1 MSRQS
6 TDTAVSS
13 QRLLASAIGVAITAI
28 AAPQA
33 AHADE
38 AGQKKTDKDRVLSLD
53 AATIVGEQQDET
65 TYNVDRSASKK
76 YTALLLDTPKTVT
89 VIPQQVIKDTGALTL
104 ADALRTTPGITFG
117 AGEGGNPAGDRPFIR
132 GFNAESDTFLDGMRD
147 VASQTR
153 EVFNVEQIEVSKG
166 PGSAYTGAGST
177 GGSLN
182 LISKTAK
189 QDNFTDAGFT
199 WGSDQTR
206 RTTLDV
212 NRMIGDN
219 AAFRLNLMKHDA
231 HVAGRDEVSVSR
243 WGVAPTVTF
252 GFDTPTRATL
262 SYYHLSTDDM
272 PDYGLPLT
280 NVNRSKANPSKP
292 ASVDRDNFYGLKDRD
307 YRKSTTDSGTFR
319 IEHGLNDNL
328 TLSNSTRLVRTTL
341 DYIVSN
347 PDDSR
352 GNVANGYVY
361 RSAKSRNSTSKGWVN
376 QTDLKANFETGFIKH
391 TLVTGLEF
399 SYEDVHNRPYAITSG
414 GGAGNT
420 CNARLLASGDCT
432 SLNRPTPGDNWT
444 GSITDGLA
452 YTDTDTKT
460 SAAYVF
466 DTLKLSEQWE
476 LNLGLRYDD
485 FDTKSSGYQTAGRN
499 GPAGYF
505 KRENNSHFWNYQ
517 TGLVYKP
524 APNGSIYLAWSTSS
538 NPTGETGGEGQA
550 DISVGNNGLDPER
563 NRNLELGTKWAFFDD
578 ALSLNAALFRTD
590 KTNARV
596 ASPDVSTLQVLDG
609 EQRVQGVELG
619 FNGKLTEKWK
629 VFGGY
634 TYLDSEIRKSTVK
647 SDEGNKMPQ
656 TAQNNFT
663 LWTTYDLL
671 QNFTIGGGTTYVDKQ
686 YGNTANS
693 TYIPSYWRYDA
704 MASYKVSKNVD
715 LQLNVQNLTDKR
727 YFDQVYSTHMAHV
740 APGRTALLGVNFH
753 F

>member
-1 MSRQS
+1 M
-6 TDTAVSS
+6 
-13 QRLLASAIGVAITAI
+13 
-28 AAPQA
+28 
-33 AHADE
+33 
-38 AGQKKTDKDRVLSLD
+38 
-53 AATIVGEQQDET
+53 
-65 TYNVDRSASKK
+65 
-76 YTALLLDTPKTVT
+76 DTPKTVT

-104 ADALRTTPGITFG
+104 ADALRTTRVSPSARARAATPQATGH
-117 AGEGGNPAGDRPFIR
+117 
-132 GFNAESDTFLDGMRD
+132 SS
-147 VASQTR
+147 VASTPR
-153 EVFNVEQIEVSKG
+153 AIRSSTVCATSPRKPARCSTSSRSRSAG

-319 IEHGLNDNL
+319 IEHDLNDNL

-414 GGAGNT
+414 GGTGNT

-432 SLNRPTPGDNWT
+432 SLNRPTPGDN
-444 GSITDGLA
+444 
-452 YTDTDTKT
+452 
-460 SAAYVF
+460 
-466 DTLKLSEQWE
+466 
-476 LNLGLRYDD
+476 
-485 FDTKSSGYQTAGRN
+485 
-499 GPAGYF
+499 
-505 KRENNSHFWNYQ
+505 
-517 TGLVYKP
+517 
-524 APNGSIYLAWSTSS
+524 
-538 NPTGETGGEGQA
+538 
-550 DISVGNNGLDPER
+550 
-563 NRNLELGTKWAFFDD
+563 
-578 ALSLNAALFRTD
+578 
-590 KTNARV
+590 
-596 ASPDVSTLQVLDG
+596 
-609 EQRVQGVELG
+609 
-619 FNGKLTEKWK
+619 
-629 VFGGY
+629 
-634 TYLDSEIRKSTVK
+634 
-647 SDEGNKMPQ
+647 
-656 TAQNNFT
+656 
-663 LWTTYDLL
+663 
-671 QNFTIGGGTTYVDKQ
+671 
-686 YGNTANS
+686 
-693 TYIPSYWRYDA
+693 
-704 MASYKVSKNVD
+704 
-715 LQLNVQNLTDKR
+715 
-727 YFDQVYSTHMAHV
+727 
-740 APGRTALLGVNFH
+740 
-753 F
+753 

>member
-76 YTALLLDTPKTVT
+76 YTAPLLDTPKTVT

-319 IEHGLNDNL
+319 IEHDLNDNL

-452 YTDTDTKT
+452 YTDTGHQDQRGLCVRYPEAKRTMGAESRPALRRLRYQVQRLPDGWPQRSRRLLQAREQQPLLELPDRSGLQTGAQRQHLPGLVDLEQPHRPRPAARARRT
-460 SAAYVF
+460 SA
-466 DTLKLSEQWE
+466 
-476 LNLGLRYDD
+476 
-485 FDTKSSGYQTAGRN
+485 
-499 GPAGYF
+499 
-505 KRENNSHFWNYQ
+505 
-517 TGLVYKP
+517 
-524 APNGSIYLAWSTSS
+524 
-538 NPTGETGGEGQA
+538 
-550 DISVGNNGLDPER
+550 
-563 NRNLELGTKWAFFDD
+563 
-578 ALSLNAALFRTD
+578 
-590 KTNARV
+590 
-596 ASPDVSTLQVLDG
+596 
-609 EQRVQGVELG
+609 
-619 FNGKLTEKWK
+619 
-629 VFGGY
+629 
-634 TYLDSEIRKSTVK
+634 
-647 SDEGNKMPQ
+647 
-656 TAQNNFT
+656 
-663 LWTTYDLL
+663 
-671 QNFTIGGGTTYVDKQ
+671 
-686 YGNTANS
+686 
-693 TYIPSYWRYDA
+693 
-704 MASYKVSKNVD
+704 
-715 LQLNVQNLTDKR
+715 
-727 YFDQVYSTHMAHV
+727 
-740 APGRTALLGVNFH
+740 
-753 F
+753 

>member
-76 YTALLLDTPKTVT
+76 YTAPLLDTPKTVT

-262 SYYHLSTDDM
+262 SY
-272 PDYGLPLT
+272 
-280 NVNRSKANPSKP
+280 
-292 ASVDRDNFYGLKDRD
+292 
-307 YRKSTTDSGTFR
+307 
-319 IEHGLNDNL
+319 
-328 TLSNSTRLVRTTL
+328 
-341 DYIVSN
+341 
-347 PDDSR
+347 
-352 GNVANGYVY
+352 
-361 RSAKSRNSTSKGWVN
+361 
-376 QTDLKANFETGFIKH
+376 
-391 TLVTGLEF
+391 
-399 SYEDVHNRPYAITSG
+399 
-414 GGAGNT
+414 
-420 CNARLLASGDCT
+420 
-432 SLNRPTPGDNWT
+432 
-444 GSITDGLA
+444 
-452 YTDTDTKT
+452 
-460 SAAYVF
+460 
-466 DTLKLSEQWE
+466 
-476 LNLGLRYDD
+476 
-485 FDTKSSGYQTAGRN
+485 
-499 GPAGYF
+499 
-505 KRENNSHFWNYQ
+505 
-517 TGLVYKP
+517 
-524 APNGSIYLAWSTSS
+524 
-538 NPTGETGGEGQA
+538 
-550 DISVGNNGLDPER
+550 
-563 NRNLELGTKWAFFDD
+563 
-578 ALSLNAALFRTD
+578 
-590 KTNARV
+590 
-596 ASPDVSTLQVLDG
+596 
-609 EQRVQGVELG
+609 
-619 FNGKLTEKWK
+619 
-629 VFGGY
+629 
-634 TYLDSEIRKSTVK
+634 
-647 SDEGNKMPQ
+647 
-656 TAQNNFT
+656 
-663 LWTTYDLL
+663 
-671 QNFTIGGGTTYVDKQ
+671 
-686 YGNTANS
+686 
-693 TYIPSYWRYDA
+693 
-704 MASYKVSKNVD
+704 
-715 LQLNVQNLTDKR
+715 
-727 YFDQVYSTHMAHV
+727 
-740 APGRTALLGVNFH
+740 
-753 F
+753 

>member
-6 TDTAVSS
+6 TEFAGSKP
-13 QRLLASAIGVAITAI
+13 RLLVSAVGVAITAMSGTHL
-28 AAPQA
+28 

-38 AGQKKTDKDRVLSLD
+38 AVPKKSGQDVLSLD
-53 AATIVGEQQDET
+53 ADTVVGAQQQDPT
-65 TYNVDRSASKK
+65 TYNVEKSSNEK
-76 YTALLLDTPKTVT
+76 YTAPLLETPKTVT

-104 ADALRTTPGITFG
+104 QDALRSTPGITFG

-153 EVFNVEQIEVSKG
+153 EIFNIEQIEVSKG

-189 QDNFTDAGFT
+189 QADFNDASIVLGT
-199 WGSDQTR
+199 DQTR

-212 NRMIGDN
+212 NHRLGDN

-231 HVAGRDEVSVSR
+231 NVAGRDEVNVSR

-272 PDYGLPLT
+272 PDYGIPLT
-280 NVNRSKANPSKP
+280 LAGRSERNPSKP
-292 ASVDRDNFYGLKDRD
+292 VSVDKSNFYGLNDRD
-307 YRKSTTDSGTFR
+307 YRKSTTDTGTFR
-319 IEHGLNDNL
+319 IEHDLNDNL
-328 TLSNSTRLVRTTL
+328 TLSNSFRLVRTTL
-341 DYIVSN
+341 DYIVTN

-352 GNVANGYVY
+352 GNVANGLVY
-361 RSAKSRNSTSKGWVN
+361 RSSKNRNSTSKGWVN
-376 QTDLKANFETGFIKH
+376 QTDLKATFDTGFVGH
-391 TLVTGLEF
+391 TLVTGMEF
-399 SYEDVHNRPYAITSG
+399 SYEDVHNRPYVITPG
-414 GGAGNT
+414 GGSGNT
-420 CNARLLASGDCT
+420 CTPGLLASGDCT
-432 SLNRPTPGDNWT
+432 SLNKPTPGDHWT
-444 GSITDGLA
+444 GSITDSA
-452 YTDTDTKT
+452 AFTDTDTKT
-460 SAAYVF
+460 ASAYVF
-466 DTLKLSEQWE
+466 DTLKLSEQWD

-485 FDTKSSGYQTAGRN
+485 YETRSSGYSTGGR
-499 GPAGYF
+499 GSPAGDF
-505 KRENNSHFWNYQ
+505 DRQSNTHFWNYQ
-517 TGLVYKP
+517 LGVVYKP
-524 APNGSIYLAWSTSS
+524 APNGSIYAAWSTSS
-538 NPTGETGGEGQA
+538 NPSGETAGEGGGDLSLA
-550 DISVGNNGLDPER
+550 NANLDPER
-563 NRNLELGTKWAFFDD
+563 NRNYEIGTKWAFFDE
-578 ALSLNAALFRTD
+578 ALSLNAAIFRTD

-596 ASPDVSTLQVLDG
+596 ASPDDSTVQVLDG

-619 FNGKLTEKWK
+619 FSGALTPKWK

-634 TYLDSEIRKSTVK
+634 TYLDSEILKSSVA
-647 SDEGNKMPQ
+647 SDEGNRMPQ

-663 LWTTYDLL
+663 LWSTYDVL
-671 QNFTIGGGTTYVDKQ
+671 QNFTVGGGATYVDEQ

-693 TYIPSYWRYDA
+693 TMIPSYWRYDA
-704 MASYKVSKNVD
+704 MAKYVISRNVD

-727 YFDQVYSTHMAHV
+727 YFDQVFSTHMAHV
-740 APGRTALLGVNFH
+740 APGRTALLGVNVH

>member
-6 TDTAVSS
+6 SEAAVNSP
-13 QRLLASAIGVAITAI
+13 RLLASAVGVAITAMSGSHFAL
-28 AAPQA
+28 AAEPA
-33 AHADE
+33 E
-38 AGQKKTDKDRVLSLD
+38 KKSTQDVLNLD
-53 AATIVGEQQDET
+53 SDTVVGEKQEE
-65 TYNVDRSASKK
+65 TYNVQQSASKK
-76 YTALLLDTPKTVT
+76 YTAPLLETPKTVT
-89 VIPQQVIKDTGALTL
+89 VIPQQVIRDTGALTL

-153 EVFNVEQIEVSKG
+153 EVFNIEQIEVSKG
-166 PGSAYTGAGST
+166 PGSAFTGAGST

-189 QDNFTDAGFT
+189 QDNFNDASFT
-199 WGSDQTR
+199 YGSDQTR

-212 NRMIGDN
+212 NHMLGDN

-252 GFDTPTRATL
+252 GFNSPTRATF

-280 NVNRSKANPSKP
+280 NVNRSKHNPSKP
-292 ASVDRDNFYGLKDRD
+292 VSVDRDNFYGLNDRD
-307 YRKSTTDSGTFR
+307 YRESTTDSGTIR
-319 IEHGLNDNL
+319 LEHDINDNL
-328 TLSNSTRLVRTTL
+328 TISNSTRVVRTTL
-341 DYIVSN
+341 DYIVTN

-352 GNVANGYVY
+352 GNVVNGLVY

-376 QTDLKANFETGFIKH
+376 QTDLKATFDTGSVSH
-391 TLVTGLEF
+391 NLVTGIEF
-399 SYEDVHNRPYAITSG
+399 SYEDVHNRPYVVTPG
-414 GGAGNT
+414 GGSGNVCT
-420 CNARLLASGDCT
+420 PALIASGDCT
-432 SLNRPTPGDNWT
+432 SLENPTPKDNWT
-444 GSITDGLA
+444 GTIADSA
-452 YTDTDTKT
+452 AFTDTDTRT
-460 SAAYVF
+460 SAIYVF
-466 DTLKLSEQWE
+466 DTMALNEQWD

-485 FDTKSSGYQTAGRN
+485 FDIESSGFSTGGRGALPGN
-499 GPAGYF
+499 F
-505 KRENNSHFWNYQ
+505 KRENNTHFWNYQ

-524 APNGSIYLAWSTSS
+524 APNGSIYVAWSTSS
-538 NPTGETGGEGQA
+538 NPSGETAGEGGQELSDA
-550 DISVGNNGLDPER
+550 NASLDPER
-563 NRNLELGTKWAFFDD
+563 SKNYEIGTKWDFFDA

-596 ASPDVSTLQVLDG
+596 ASPDVSTQQVLDG

-619 FNGKLTEKWK
+619 FSGNLTRQWK

-634 TYLDSEIRKSTVK
+634 TYMDSEIIKSTTA
-647 SDEGNKMPQ
+647 SDEGNRMPQ
-656 TAQNNFT
+656 TPLNNFT
-663 LWTTYDLL
+663 LWSTYDIL
-671 QNFTIGGGTTYVDKQ
+671 QNFTVGAGTTYVDEQ
-686 YGNTANS
+686 FGNTANS
-693 TYIPSYWRYDA
+693 TMIPSYWRYDA
-704 MASYKVSKNVD
+704 MAKYVVSKNVD

-727 YFDQVYSTHMAHV
+727 YFDQVYSTHLAHV

>member
-1 MSRQS
+1 MWPSPPSPHRRQP
-6 TDTAVSS
+6 TPT
-13 QRLLASAIGVAITAI
+13 RPGR
-28 AAPQA
+28 
-33 AHADE
+33 
-38 AGQKKTDKDRVLSLD
+38 KKTDKDRVLSLD

-76 YTALLLDTPKTVT
+76 YTAPLLDTPKTVT

-117 AGEGGNPAGDRPFIR
+117 AGEGGNPQATGH
-132 GFNAESDTFLDGMRD
+132 SS
-147 VASQTR
+147 VASTPRRYVPRRYARRRLANPRGVQR
-153 EVFNVEQIEVSKG
+153 RADRGQQG

-319 IEHGLNDNL
+319 IEHDLNDNL

-352 GNVANGYVY
+352 GNVANGCVY
-361 RSAKSRNSTSKGWVN
+361 RSAKAAIRPRRAGST
-376 QTDLKANFETGFIKH
+376 
-391 TLVTGLEF
+391 
-399 SYEDVHNRPYAITSG
+399 
-414 GGAGNT
+414 
-420 CNARLLASGDCT
+420 
-432 SLNRPTPGDNWT
+432 RPT
-444 GSITDGLA
+444 
-452 YTDTDTKT
+452 
-460 SAAYVF
+460 
-466 DTLKLSEQWE
+466 
-476 LNLGLRYDD
+476 
-485 FDTKSSGYQTAGRN
+485 
-499 GPAGYF
+499 
-505 KRENNSHFWNYQ
+505 
-517 TGLVYKP
+517 
-524 APNGSIYLAWSTSS
+524 
-538 NPTGETGGEGQA
+538 
-550 DISVGNNGLDPER
+550 
-563 NRNLELGTKWAFFDD
+563 
-578 ALSLNAALFRTD
+578 
-590 KTNARV
+590 
-596 ASPDVSTLQVLDG
+596 
-609 EQRVQGVELG
+609 
-619 FNGKLTEKWK
+619 
-629 VFGGY
+629 
-634 TYLDSEIRKSTVK
+634 
-647 SDEGNKMPQ
+647 
-656 TAQNNFT
+656 
-663 LWTTYDLL
+663 
-671 QNFTIGGGTTYVDKQ
+671 
-686 YGNTANS
+686 
-693 TYIPSYWRYDA
+693 
-704 MASYKVSKNVD
+704 
-715 LQLNVQNLTDKR
+715 
-727 YFDQVYSTHMAHV
+727 
-740 APGRTALLGVNFH
+740 
-753 F
+753 

>member
-76 YTALLLDTPKTVT
+76 YTAPLLDTPKTVT

-319 IEHGLNDNL
+319 IEHDLNDNL

-391 TLVTGLEF
+391 TLVTGLE
-399 SYEDVHNRPYAITSG
+399 S
-414 GGAGNT
+414 
-420 CNARLLASGDCT
+420 
-432 SLNRPTPGDNWT
+432 
-444 GSITDGLA
+444 
-452 YTDTDTKT
+452 
-460 SAAYVF
+460 
-466 DTLKLSEQWE
+466 
-476 LNLGLRYDD
+476 
-485 FDTKSSGYQTAGRN
+485 
-499 GPAGYF
+499 
-505 KRENNSHFWNYQ
+505 
-517 TGLVYKP
+517 
-524 APNGSIYLAWSTSS
+524 
-538 NPTGETGGEGQA
+538 
-550 DISVGNNGLDPER
+550 
-563 NRNLELGTKWAFFDD
+563 
-578 ALSLNAALFRTD
+578 
-590 KTNARV
+590 
-596 ASPDVSTLQVLDG
+596 
-609 EQRVQGVELG
+609 
-619 FNGKLTEKWK
+619 
-629 VFGGY
+629 
-634 TYLDSEIRKSTVK
+634 
-647 SDEGNKMPQ
+647 
-656 TAQNNFT
+656 
-663 LWTTYDLL
+663 
-671 QNFTIGGGTTYVDKQ
+671 
-686 YGNTANS
+686 
-693 TYIPSYWRYDA
+693 
-704 MASYKVSKNVD
+704 
-715 LQLNVQNLTDKR
+715 
-727 YFDQVYSTHMAHV
+727 
-740 APGRTALLGVNFH
+740 
-753 F
+753 

>member
-53 AATIVGEQQDET
+53 AATIVGEQRDET
-65 TYNVDRSASKK
+65 TYNVDRSASK
-76 YTALLLDTPKTVT
+76 YTAPLLDTPKTVT

-319 IEHGLNDNL
+319 IEHDLNDNL

-352 GNVANGYVY
+352 GSVANGYVY

-376 QTDLKANFETGFIKH
+376 QTDLNQLRNRLHQAHPGDRPGVQLRGRAQPSVRHCFRWRHRQHLQCTIARQWRLHQPESPDSGRQLNRQH
-391 TLVTGLEF
+391 HRRPGLYRYRHQDQRGLCVRYPEAK
-399 SYEDVHNRPYAITSG
+399 RTM
-414 GGAGNT
+414 GAESRSALRRLRYQVQRLPDGWPQRSR
-420 CNARLLASGDCT
+420 RLLQAREQQPLLELPDRAGLQT
-432 SLNRPTPGDNWT
+432 GAQRQHLPGLVD
-444 GSITDGLA
+444 L
-452 YTDTDTKT
+452 
-460 SAAYVF
+460 
-466 DTLKLSEQWE
+466 EQPHRRDRRR
-476 LNLGLRYDD
+476 GPG
-485 FDTKSSGYQTAGRN
+485 GYQR
-499 GPAGYF
+499 
-505 KRENNSHFWNYQ
+505 RQ
-517 TGLVYKP
+517 QRV
-524 APNGSIYLAWSTSS
+524 GS
-538 NPTGETGGEGQA
+538 G
-550 DISVGNNGLDPER
+550 R

-704 MASYKVSKNVD
+704 MAS
-715 LQLNVQNLTDKR
+715 
-727 YFDQVYSTHMAHV
+727 
-740 APGRTALLGVNFH
+740 
-753 F
+753 